1 MYMNKTKRNLII
13 AAGIVNI
20 VDAAASLVLTICALA
35 YPEIMSEYIDY
46 YYYFL
51 SVSKNIFVNI
61 AIFAVSL
68 VGSILLFYSVREKG
82 KYYRASRASYVAG
95 VIIVILTGGTISW
108 VLLLI
113 AAFTP
118 DVIIINDPQEIR
130 EQVREEQQEEILRD
144 KAYEDKKQKIE
155 ELKRLRDSGQITE
168 EEYKEKLFELL

>member
-35 YPEIMSEYIDY
+35 YPEVMSKYIDY

-51 SVSKNIFVNI
+51 SVSTNIFVNI
-61 AIFAVSL
+61 GVFAVSL

-82 KYYRASRASYVAG
+82 KYYRTSRAAYVAG

-118 DVIIINDPQEIR
+118 DIIIINDPQEIR
-130 EQVREEQQEEILRD
+130 EQMREEQKEEVLKD
-144 KAYEDKKQKIE
+144 KAYEEKKQRIE
-155 ELKRLRDSGQITE
+155 ELKKLRDSGQITE
-168 EEYKEKLFELL
+168 EEYKAKLFDLL